1 MGEFCILKHGM
12 GIKNTKWCESN
23 TTPGLGSPRTVNSL
37 ARFYTPY
44 QHSFYSWLCCAF
56 FMLRRCCASA
66 AAPVSGELTRIVSPF
81 ATFGVQALPAA
92 PIQAH
97 AIQQDELKLL
107 RDDYA
112 NGVPLN
118 SSAQHVNC

>member
-1 MGEFCILKHGM
+1 MA
-12 GIKNTKWCESN
+12 WESR
-23 TTPGLGSPRTVNSL
+23 TQSGVKATQHQVWVLRGLLIRLQDFTRHTINNQ
-37 ARFYTPY
+37 